1 LKGSKVMAS
10 ENWGWNWW
18 NQSKYKVFNDPQGVC
33 IWLVK
38 PFFLFTPAG
47 EWMCIPYG
55 IHPHRSMDHDSWR
68 IFAVAWWHVH
78 SIQYNISDMY
88 MIICICICICICKC
102 MYVVYIYIWIFNLQQ
117 IQKLGWTHFTYLYMM
132 LSILIMIFE
141 GLWGRQKVTSQ
152 DPLVVWFSKPRWTS
166 EIVVRLTKSIPSGYL
181 T

>member
-1 LKGSKVMAS
+1 MGNFSENNSSVWSSLDIFQLILVPKFDRQSPQKKGQIRKNLQLKGSKVMAS

-78 SIQYNISDMY
+78 SIQYISDMY

-102 MYVVYIYIWIFNLQQ
+102 MYVVYIYMDI
-117 IQKLGWTHFTYLYMM
+117 
-132 LSILIMIFE
+132 
-141 GLWGRQKVTSQ
+141 
-152 DPLVVWFSKPRWTS
+152 
-166 EIVVRLTKSIPSGYL
+166 
-181 T
+181 